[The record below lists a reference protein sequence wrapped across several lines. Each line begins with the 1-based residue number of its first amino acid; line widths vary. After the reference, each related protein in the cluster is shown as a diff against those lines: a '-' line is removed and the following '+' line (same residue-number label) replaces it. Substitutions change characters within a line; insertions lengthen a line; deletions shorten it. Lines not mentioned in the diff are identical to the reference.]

1 MLSKVGMTIDPFIF
15 EEHHY
20 YKLQSSNKKTVLQF
34 LKIKMIQMRYK
45 GEKIKR
51 LLFSIHIL
59 QISWT

>member
-1 MLSKVGMTIDPFIF
+1 MLSKVGMTIDPFSF
-15 EEHHY
+15 EEHHHF
-20 YKLQSSNKKTVLQF
+20 KLQSSSKKIVLQF
-34 LKIKMIQMRYK
+34 LKIKMIQTRYK